1 MTLFWILWALL
12 AVLAFY
18 AGLRLA
24 SRAGLL
30 QPARLVVPARA
41 GRGVRRIPVSYR
53 GASCRG
59 ARPPGAVSRAGPM
72 RGGPPAVCAPRFWSS
87 GFIDRGC
94 WFSPKEV

>member
-30 QPARLVVPARA
+30 QPARLGMLARA

-53 GASCRG
+53 GAD
-59 ARPPGAVSRAGPM
+59 ARRTTGSLRAAVLVVRIHRSRLLI
-72 RGGPPAVCAPRFWSS
+72 RS
-87 GFIDRGC
+87 
-94 WFSPKEV
+94 K